1 MQVTCPGCQ
10 SRFKLPEGVQP
21 GARLRCSVCGTI
33 FALPGDAEAQEQA
46 VPAPEGASAAPAP
59 QGASQASSPAAS
71 PDRPAGAASLPEGPE
86 APEAS
91 GSAEAPES
99 PEGRRSGWAVWLL
112 VLALAAGACLCIA
125 WQVSEDFREAVM
137 GRPQTGQKQPAGSP
151 AEASSAAGPST
162 AAPAPAQARG
172 GVA

>member
-71 PDRPAGAASLPEGPE
+71 PDRPAGAA
-86 APEAS
+86 
-91 GSAEAPES
+91 
-99 PEGRRSGWAVWLL
+99 
-112 VLALAAGACLCIA
+112 
-125 WQVSEDFREAVM
+125 
-137 GRPQTGQKQPAGSP
+137 
-151 AEASSAAGPST
+151 
-162 AAPAPAQARG
+162 
-172 GVA
+172 